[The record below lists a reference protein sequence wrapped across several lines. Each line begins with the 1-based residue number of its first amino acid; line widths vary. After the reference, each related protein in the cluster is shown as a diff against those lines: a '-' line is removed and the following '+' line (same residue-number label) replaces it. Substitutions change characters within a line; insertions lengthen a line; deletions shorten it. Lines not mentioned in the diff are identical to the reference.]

1 MYSPKHSKKMNPPGF
16 IKDLRCISHGYIMP
30 RHSKHV
36 TRNNRNTLKFLCSF
50 ISVLTVLDIT
60 LGGMYLNTITPYAI
74 TADDEVICY
83 VKDEVEAEKM
93 IEQSYDEL
101 SDDNVVVTSVKSN
114 LSVKKAKLKNKSE
127 VTDKASEVIVAEV
140 SKEESP
146 INIEM
151 QAIKTD
157 VNEVKPKDKIEPDD
171 TMLAGNI
178 EEVSEGTPGKEEV
191 VSSATIVNGKIIQE
205 EEINTTV
212 IEESEPNVYKK
223 GTLGLPDDEDYATYE
238 GLPVCKSGDDIMKTA
253 ATYIGKTPYV
263 WGGKNLETGVDCS
276 GFVMAIYRLYG
287 VNLNYPLEE
296 EGISV
301 PYSEAQPG
309 DILYFPGHF
318 GLYLGNGRMIHASR
332 PGTYVMESS
341 IGNRTILDVRRII
354 ID

>member
-1 MYSPKHSKKMNPPGF
+1 
-16 IKDLRCISHGYIMP
+16 
-30 RHSKHV
+30 
-36 TRNNRNTLKFLCSF
+36 
-50 ISVLTVLDIT
+50 
-60 LGGMYLNTITPYAI
+60 
-74 TADDEVICY
+74 
-83 VKDEVEAEKM
+83 
-93 IEQSYDEL
+93 
-101 SDDNVVVTSVKSN
+101 
-114 LSVKKAKLKNKSE
+114 
-127 VTDKASEVIVAEV
+127 
-140 SKEESP
+140 
-146 INIEM
+146 
-151 QAIKTD
+151 
-157 VNEVKPKDKIEPDD
+157 
-171 TMLAGNI
+171 
-178 EEVSEGTPGKEEV
+178 
-191 VSSATIVNGKIIQE
+191 
-205 EEINTTV
+205 
-212 IEESEPNVYKK
+212 
-223 GTLGLPDDEDYATYE
+223 
-238 GLPVCKSGDDIMKTA
+238 MKTA

>member
-1 MYSPKHSKKMNPPGF
+1 MYSPKHSKKMDPPGF

-30 RHSKHV
+30 RHSKHI

-83 VKDEVEAEKM
+83 VKDEAEAEKM

-157 VNEVKPKDKIEPDD
+157 VNDVKPKDKIEPDD

>member
-1 MYSPKHSKKMNPPGF
+1 MYNAKHYKKVNPPGF
-16 IKDLRCISHGYIMP
+16 IKNAICISHGYIMP
-30 RHSKHV
+30 RHAKGI
-36 TRNNRNTLKFLCSF
+36 TKTKRNTLKFLCSF
-50 ISVLTVLDIT
+50 ISVVASLDII

-74 TADDEVICY
+74 TVDDNVICY
-83 VKDEVEAEKM
+83 VQNEKEAQEM
-93 IEQSYDEL
+93 IEKSYDEL
-101 SDDNVVVTSVKSN
+101 STDNLLVTSVKSN

-127 VTDKASEVIVAEV
+127 VTDDASKVILEEVA
-140 SKEESP
+140 KEETP
-146 INIEM
+146 INIEIH
-151 QAIKTD
+151 AIKKD
-157 VNEVKPKDKIEPDD
+157 VNEVEPEDKIEPDD
-171 TMLAGNI
+171 TMLAGKSK
-178 EEVSEGTPGKEEV
+178 EVSEGTPGKAET
-191 VSSATIVNGKIIQE
+191 VSSATIINGEIVQE
-205 EEINTTV
+205 DELNTTV
-212 IEESEPNVYKK
+212 LEESKPTIIKK
-223 GTLGLPDDEDYATYE
+223 GTLGLPDDEDYETYE
-238 GLPVCKSGDDIMKTA
+238 GLPVCKSGEDIMKTA

-318 GLYLGNGRMIHASR
+318 GLYLGNGKMIHASR

-341 IGNRTILDVRRII
+341 IGNRTIKDVRRII

>member
-1 MYSPKHSKKMNPPGF
+1 MYSPKHSKKMDPPGF

-83 VKDEVEAEKM
+83 VKDEAEAEKM

-157 VNEVKPKDKIEPDD
+157 VNDVKPKDKIEPDD

>member
-83 VKDEVEAEKM
+83 VKDEAEAEKM

-157 VNEVKPKDKIEPDD
+157 VNDVKPKDKIEPDD

>member
-1 MYSPKHSKKMNPPGF
+1 MYSPKHSKKMDPPGF
-16 IKDLRCISHGYIMP
+16 VKNLRCISHGYIMP

-36 TRNNRNTLKFLCSF
+36 TRTNRNTLKFLCYF
-50 ISVLTVLDIT
+50 ISVLAVLDIT

-74 TADDEVICY
+74 TADNEVICY
-83 VKDEVEAEKM
+83 VKDEAEAQKM
-93 IEQSYDEL
+93 IEKSYNEL
-101 SDDNVVVTSVKSN
+101 STDNVLVTSVKSN
-114 LSVKKAKLKNKSE
+114 LTVKKAKLKNKSE
-127 VTDKASEVIVAEV
+127 VTDKASDVILAEV
-140 SKEESP
+140 SKEETP

-157 VNEVKPKDKIEPDD
+157 EKEVKPEDKIEPDD
-171 TMLAGNI
+171 TMLAGKSK
-178 EEVSEGTPGKEEV
+178 EVSEGTPGKLEV
-191 VSSATIVNGKIIQE
+191 VSAATIVNGEVVQE
-205 EEINTTV
+205 EELNATIL
-212 IEESEPNVYKK
+212 EESEPNIIHK
-223 GTLGLPDDEDYATYE
+223 GTLGLPDDEDYETYE
-238 GLPVCKSGDDIMKTA
+238 GLPVCKSGEDIMKTA

-341 IGNRTILDVRRII
+341 IGGRKILDVRRII

>member
-1 MYSPKHSKKMNPPGF
+1 MYSPKHSKKMDPPGF

-83 VKDEVEAEKM
+83 VKDEAEAEKM

-127 VTDKASEVIVAEV
+127 VTNKASEVIVAEV